1 MARRAWKFNQDGLYS
16 EMNDSTVNLINKRRR
31 ALTLFMETGDTSEA
45 RAYCDRYKVPVP
57 KDEDAF
63 RRHLVRAANRS
74 VTRTMCEPK
83 AKPKKSEK
91 PKKQRK
97 GRKRKFTKEQLDKG
111 LKAAQIAE
119 NLGCDKK
126 IIYIRIKEYG
136 LEYEKAKSGRKAGT
150 KSWTAIDRDEL
161 QRLCDE
167 GLSIERIAREMD
179 VGVGIVTRNIKEYG
193 IERKDLRRRTDKK
206 DREAVKEKRERRQ
219 E

>member
-1 MARRAWKFNQDGLYS
+1 MPRCWNFNP
-16 EMNDSTVNLINKRRR
+16 NDKNVITYDSVTRLIEKRRR

-97 GRKRKFTKEQLDKG
+97 GRKRKFTKEQLQEQLDKG

-167 GLSIERIAREMD
+167 GLSIVRIAREMD

-193 IERKDLRRRTDKK
+193 IERKDLRRRK
-206 DREAVKEKRERRQ
+206 AKEGRRSQ
-219 E
+219 